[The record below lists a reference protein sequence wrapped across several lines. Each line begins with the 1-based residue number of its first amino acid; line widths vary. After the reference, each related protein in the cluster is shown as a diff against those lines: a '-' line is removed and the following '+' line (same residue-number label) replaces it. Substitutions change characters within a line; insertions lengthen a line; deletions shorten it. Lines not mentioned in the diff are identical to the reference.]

1 MNCIQCG
8 NELKE
13 KVASFEG
20 QYAGEKFTVH
30 VPGLV
35 CEDCGYQTLH
45 AKQVDSYQV
54 AVADAYRA
62 KHKLLTSAEIRKLRA
77 QRGMN
82 QEQFAAYLNVG
93 SASVKRWELG
103 KVQDTSMD
111 ELIRIKCDLYRAE
124 QNVANVLL
132 EQGGAA
138 DEFSGGVPFNFLRLQ
153 NAILLFLE
161 EAAKERKRIGPLHLN
176 KLCWYADARHFAIAG
191 TSITGTRYAR
201 LPLGPAPDDYNLIYR
216 ELQNRRVVKYQPDD
230 TLVAL
235 APFDPD
241 PFNDNQIGVLR
252 ATWQKFRTKLTKIV
266 AESHQEPAWKKT
278 QHCELISYAIIS
290 RTA

>member
-1 MNCIQCG
+1 MNCIQCSH
-8 NELKE
+8 ELKE
-13 KVASFEG
+13 QLASFEG
-20 QYAGEKFTVH
+20 QYAGETFVVR

-35 CEDCGYQTLH
+35 CEECGYQTLH
-45 AKQVDSYQV
+45 AKQVDAYQS
-54 AVADAYRA
+54 ALADKYRE
-62 KHKLLTSAEIRKLRA
+62 KHKLLTGAQIRKLRA

-93 SASVKRWELG
+93 PASVKRWELG
-103 KVQDTSMD
+103 KVQDASMD

-132 EQGGAA
+132 QQGGPA

-153 NAILLFLE
+153 NAILLFLQ
-161 EAAKERKRIGPLHLN
+161 EAASERKRIGPLHLN

-201 LPLGPAPDDYNLIYR
+201 LPLGPVPDDYRLIYL
-216 ELQNRRVVKYQPDD
+216 ELQKRQVVRYQPDD
-230 TLVAL
+230 TLLAL
-235 APFDPD
+235 ATFDAD
-241 PFNDNQIGVLR
+241 PFTDNQIGVLR
-252 ATWQKFRTKLTKIV
+252 ATWQKFHNKLTKIV

-278 QHCELISYAIIS
+278 QHCELISYTLVS
-290 RTA
+290 RTS